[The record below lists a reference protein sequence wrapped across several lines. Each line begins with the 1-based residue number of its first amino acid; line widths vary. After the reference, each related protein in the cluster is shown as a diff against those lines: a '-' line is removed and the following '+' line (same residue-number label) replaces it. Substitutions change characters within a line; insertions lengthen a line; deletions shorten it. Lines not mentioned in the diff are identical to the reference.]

1 MAGGVDV
8 DGAKAPLI
16 GRAAELAQIEAVVA
30 AAAAGRG
37 RVLLLDGEAGIGKT
51 RLVERAL
58 DLAGGAG
65 MQTFA
70 ARCDELESRRP
81 FGAIAAC
88 LGINARRTEARH
100 RHVARH
106 LFEGPASE
114 AHLVEALVVLVEEAC
129 EAGPVAIALDD
140 LHWADP
146 STLGVL
152 HRLVATADQLP
163 LLVCGAFRPA
173 PRPPELAR
181 LLRGAAARR
190 ATRLS
195 LAALVAGEVQAL
207 LSSVLGVAAGPRLT
221 RQAALAGG
229 NPFYVTELVNAL
241 RASGALETTPAGA
254 DIPSVALPPALM
266 LTVLLELSFLSEG
279 LQEMLR
285 AAAVLGSRFAVH
297 DLALVLGR
305 STAELG
311 PVIREALEARVLRE
325 DSPRLSFRHDLLRE
339 AVYGDTPESFRRA
352 MHLHAAGVLA
362 DHGASPLEVAE
373 HFVRGASRGNA
384 DALGWMLRAADEATI
399 RAPAMAA
406 DLLEGAAAIFDPGDP
421 GRDEVLADRALC
433 LETAA
438 RYDES
443 ERACTDLLARPLPPS
458 TEAKLR
464 LCLARHLMRR
474 GAADD
479 AMDQAARAESI
490 DGLSPGQRARVLGV
504 ASTLPLPSGRL
515 DEVERI
521 ARRGMAIAAAHGEAV
536 AGSSCAFALAS
547 AAYHRGRCV
556 EALELAESAM
566 VESDQAPGNRM
577 GQGWRH
583 LAHHVGLLR
592 GQAWL
597 RLDRH
602 QEAGEAY
609 RHTRRQAEDEGYRAV
624 LVAAQSLLVGY
635 CFAVGD
641 WDDAASEFDALAVL
655 CAETEILPP
664 FVHVG
669 AGAGALVA
677 LHRGDPKGARAALS
691 VAGATE
697 APHSSPLATLAR
709 ALLMG
714 SAKAERAAASALRI
728 LSDEWD
734 RCIDLGVAVH
744 HAVVGPDMVRLSM
757 AAGDLDRAAAVCG
770 AVDAVA
776 AANPG
781 TSSLEGVRL
790 RCRGLLGADPDLLV
804 EAATVLGLAPRPLDH
819 GLACEDAAE
828 ALAKA
833 GDLMEARRWLDEA
846 LRAYEQLDARWDA
859 SRATSRLRSAGV
871 RRGSRAARVRPKD
884 GWEALTAGE
893 RAVVEL
899 VAEGLS
905 NPDVADRLFLSR
917 NTVKTHLANAMRKVG
932 LTSRFEL
939 ARAVARPGP

>member
-1 MAGGVDV
+1 MDV
-8 DGAKAPLI
+8 DGARTPLI
-16 GRAAELAQIEAVVA
+16 GRGAELEQIAAVVA
-30 AAAAGRG
+30 AASRGSG
-37 RVLLLDGEAGIGKT
+37 RVLLVDGEAGIGKT
-51 RLVERAL
+51 RLVEAAL
-58 DLAGGAG
+58 DLAAGAG

-88 LGINARRTEARH
+88 LGVSARRTEPRH
-100 RHVARH
+100 RHVARL

-114 AHLVEALVVLVEEAC
+114 AGAVEALVVVVEEAC
-129 EAGPVAIALDD
+129 EAGPLAIALDD

-146 STLGVL
+146 SSLLVL
-152 HRLVATADQLP
+152 HRLAAAVDQLP
-163 LLVCGAFRPA
+163 LLVCGAYRPA

-181 LLRGAAARR
+181 LLRGAAARQ
-190 ATRLS
+190 ATTLP
-195 LAALVAGEVQAL
+195 LAPLTAGEVQAL
-207 LSSVLGVAAGPRLT
+207 LSSVLGRAAGPQLA

-229 NPFYVTELVNAL
+229 NPFYVTELVAAL
-241 RASGALETTPAGA
+241 RASGTLEATPAEA
-254 DIPSVALPPALM
+254 EIPSVALPPALM
-266 LTVLLELSFLSEG
+266 FTVLLELSFLSEQV
-279 LQEMLR
+279 QEMLR
-285 AAAVLGSRFAVH
+285 AAAVLGSGFSVH
-297 DLALVLGR
+297 DLSLVVGL
-305 STAELG
+305 SAVELG
-311 PVIREALEARVLRE
+311 PAIREALDARVLRE
-325 DSPRLSFRHDLLRE
+325 DGSHLSFRHDLLRE
-339 AVYGDTPESFRRA
+339 AVYGDMAESLRRA

-373 HFVRGASRGNA
+373 HFVRGASRGDAN
-384 DALGWMLRAADEATI
+384 ALGWLLRAADEATI
-399 RAPAMAA
+399 RAPATAA
-406 DLLEGAAAIFDPGDP
+406 DLLEGAAAIFEPGDP
-421 GRDEVLADRALC
+421 GRDEVLADRAVS

-438 RYDES
+438 RYEES
-443 ERACTDLLARPLPPS
+443 ERACADLLARPLPPP

-479 AMDQAARAESI
+479 AMDQAARAEAI
-490 DGLSPGQRARVLGV
+490 DGLTPGQQARVLGV

-547 AAYHRGRCV
+547 SAFHRGRCV
-556 EALELAESAM
+556 EALELAASATI
-566 VESDQAPGNRM
+566 ESDQVPGNRV

-583 LAHHVGLLR
+583 LAHHLGLLR

-602 QEAGEAY
+602 QDAGEAY
-609 RHTRRQAEDEGYRAV
+609 RHTRRQAEDDGNRAV
-624 LVAAQSLLVGY
+624 LVAAQSLIVGY

-641 WDDAASEFDALAVL
+641 WDDAASEFDALVVL
-655 CAETEILPP
+655 CAETEMLPP

-677 LHRGDPKGARAALS
+677 LHRGDPEAARAALS
-691 VAGATE
+691 VAGSTE
-697 APHSSPLATLAR
+697 APHSSPLTTLAR
-709 ALLMG
+709 ALLTE
-714 SAKAERAAASALRI
+714 SADAARAAASALRI

-734 RCIDLGVAVH
+734 RCIELGLAVN
-744 HAVVGPDMVRLSM
+744 HAVVGPDLVRLSV
-757 AAGDLDRAAAVCG
+757 AAGDLDRATAVCG
-770 AVDAVA
+770 AVDGVA

-781 TSSLEGVRL
+781 TASLEGVRL
-790 RCRGLLGADPDLLV
+790 RCRGLLGADPGLLV

-828 ALAKA
+828 ALARA
-833 GDLMEARRWLDEA
+833 GDLVEARRWLDEA
-846 LRAYEQLDARWDA
+846 LRVYEQLDARWDA
-859 SRATSRLRSAGV
+859 ARATSRLRSAGV

-905 NPDVADRLFLSR
+905 NPAVADRLFLSR

-932 LTSRFEL
+932 LSSRHEL
-939 ARAVARPGP
+939 AHALVRSSNP